1 MHYYCTRRII
11 YTSLTV
17 VGHTT
22 ILMKISSLTYYRA
35 IKKKN
40 LLSNRPPWMLIG
52 YFDLISKIE
61 IDRKNILNPKMCANP
76 FILEIYSYIV
86 ERSFYWAPVL
96 YACKYIPIQVLS
108 IGLSICRCCCTI
120 SQCNYL

>member
-1 MHYYCTRRII
+1 
-11 YTSLTV
+11 
-17 VGHTT
+17 
-22 ILMKISSLTYYRA
+22 
-35 IKKKN
+35 
-40 LLSNRPPWMLIG
+40 MLIG

-76 FILEIYSYIV
+76 FILDIYSYFV
-86 ERSFYWAPVL
+86 ERSFYLAPVL

-120 SQCNYL
+120 SQCNFIYDADIRLNDSIKGVTNNIII